1 MHLPHVL
8 TQQVRLSDVTAIW
21 LMAYSALFSI
31 VNPLGASLIFAQTT
45 LGRPRAQVV
54 RLARTVGFYS
64 FIILMV
70 SVWLGG
76 WILSFFRITIDALR
90 VSGGLVV
97 ASRAWALLLAPEE
110 SEARKERQV
119 FDHDTANADNDL
131 GDRAFFPLAMPFTV
145 GPGSI
150 AVAIALSSGRTLG
163 ASAASY
169 IIGLSLAV
177 LAVSLTVV
185 IFYTYAER
193 IVSSLGRTGARI
205 VSRLAALILLCIGI
219 QILFAGL
226 EGFVVSTLKHM
237 RQLNLLG

>member
-1 MHLPHVL
+1 MMHLPQVL
-8 TQQVRLSDVTAIW
+8 TQKVNISDVTAIW

-45 LGRPRAQVV
+45 LGRPKREIIV
-54 RLARTVGFYS
+54 LARMVGFYS

-70 SVWLGG
+70 SIWLGG

-119 FDHDTANADNDL
+119 FDHNAARQESDL

-177 LAVSLTVV
+177 LAIALTVV
-185 IFYTYAER
+185 VLYTYAER

-205 VSRLAALILLCIGI
+205 VSRLAALILLCIGV
-219 QILFAGL
+219 QILFSGL
-226 EGFVVSTLKHM
+226 EGFVLSTLKHLH
-237 RQLNLLG
+237 QIS

>member
-8 TQQVRLSDVTAIW
+8 THHVRLADVTAIW

-31 VNPLGASLIFAQTT
+31 VNPLGASLIFAQATM
-45 LGRPRAQVV
+45 GRPRRQVV
-54 RLARTVGFYS
+54 TLARLVGFYS
-64 FIILMV
+64 FIILTV

-76 WILSFFRITIDALR
+76 WILGFFRITIDALR

-110 SEARKERQV
+110 TEARKERQALAQ
-119 FDHDTANADNDL
+119 DDSGQDNDL
-131 GDRAFFPLAMPFTV
+131 SERAFFPLAMPFTV

-150 AVAIALSSGRTLG
+150 AVAIALSTGRTLG
-163 ASAASY
+163 ASAESY

-185 IFYTYAER
+185 ILYTYAER
-193 IVSSLGRTGARI
+193 IVSSLGHTGARI

-226 EGFVVSTLKHM
+226 EGFVISTIRHV
-237 RQLNLLG
+237 RQMG